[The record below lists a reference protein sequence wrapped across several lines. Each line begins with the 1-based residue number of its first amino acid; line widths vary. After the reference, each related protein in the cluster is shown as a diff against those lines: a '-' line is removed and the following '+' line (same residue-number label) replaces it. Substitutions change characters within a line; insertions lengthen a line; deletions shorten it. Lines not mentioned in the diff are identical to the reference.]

1 MLKLEAEI
9 YLEML
14 IGSSGI
20 LVIFESSLSIPSHH
34 GIMPDFPFLL

>member
-34 GIMPDFPFLL
+34 VIMPDFPFLL